1 MVGNT
6 LTSAVQKQDFVA
18 RWGSD
23 EFVVMALGTETA
35 SLREIANRMLL
46 LVENSW
52 ISLDDGRVV
61 SLTVSIGGAMA
72 EWFDT
77 SESMMDKADES
88 LYLGKTLGRIRCIFY
103 Q

>member
-6 LTSAVQKQDFVA
+6 LTSAVRKQDFVA

-35 SLREIANRMLL
+35 SLREIANRVL
-46 LVENSW
+46 
-52 ISLDDGRVV
+52 
-61 SLTVSIGGAMA
+61 AMA

-88 LYLGKTLGRIRCIFY
+88 LYQGCYPTISFFLTIRSADTRITYVKQI
-103 Q
+103 